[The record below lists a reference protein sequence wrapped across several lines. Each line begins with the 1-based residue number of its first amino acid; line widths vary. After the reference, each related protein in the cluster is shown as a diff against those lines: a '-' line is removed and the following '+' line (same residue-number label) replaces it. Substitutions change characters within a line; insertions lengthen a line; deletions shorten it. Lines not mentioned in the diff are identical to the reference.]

1 MLDYRRSVYCSDGRG
16 GSHRRRAG
24 NVLATKETNETM
36 NFRRNIRQG
45 IDPGGRAENAASG
58 IKGSG
63 CPDNRCRI
71 RNYMKILTI
80 QQEHP

>member
-1 MLDYRRSVYCSDGRG
+1 MFEMLVIT
-16 GSHRRRAG
+16 A
-24 NVLATKETNETM
+24 VLL
-36 NFRRNIRQG
+36 
-45 IDPGGRAENAASG
+45 DPGGRAENAASG